1 MINLVYLQKCDHAT
15 ELKPDYVVPK
25 VSKKCLLFQEE
36 LLSITELLNEGI
48 GTSLSLIK
56 DIISL
61 KQVWSKSIVN
71 SIFIR
76 FECKRS

>member
-15 ELKPDYVVPK
+15 ELKPDYGVPK

-48 GTSLSLIK
+48 GTCLSLIK

-61 KQVWSKSIVN
+61 KQV
-71 SIFIR
+71 
-76 FECKRS
+76 